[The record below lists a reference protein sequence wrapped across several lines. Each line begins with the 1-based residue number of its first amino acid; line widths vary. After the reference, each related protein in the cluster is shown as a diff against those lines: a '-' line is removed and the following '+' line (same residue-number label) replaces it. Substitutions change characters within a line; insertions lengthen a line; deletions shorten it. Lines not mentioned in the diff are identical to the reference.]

1 MPNQNSI
8 GGDINTLRKILR
20 EVKEIKRILN
30 ENTTDSKHK

>member
-20 EVKEIKRILN
+20 EVKEIKRIMN
-30 ENTTDSKHK
+30 ETE

>member
-8 GGDINTLRKILR
+8 GGEINTLRKLLR

-30 ENTTDSKHK
+30 ENTTDSQHK

>member
-20 EVKEIKRILN
+20 EVKEIKRIMY
-30 ENTTDSKHK
+30 ETK

>member
-8 GGDINTLRKILR
+8 GGEINTLRKLLR

-30 ENTTDSKHK
+30 ENTTDSEHK